1 MITTYLIIVR
11 LSITFS
17 EIGYYYLKNIS
28 LIFVVDNRKIP
39 ISSPPPHPTQPHKKK
54 TTPFSKGFGR
64 SAGLSLNTIKRR
76 IIIFSPYC
84 LNKGSFGGV
93 FTDHLHSIPKRRR
106 VNSNN
111 KQTTME
117 MKTFRVFF
125 FALLL
130 LASPLLQGP
139 PFLISG
145 SRSVHARPHFFDSF
159 HDFVDTI
166 VLIFYIN

>member
-1 MITTYLIIVR
+1 MWLTIVKFQ
-11 LSITFS
+11 LAPPT
-17 EIGYYYLKNIS
+17 
-28 LIFVVDNRKIP
+28 
-39 ISSPPPHPTQPHKKK
+39 PPPPPTPQKT

>member
-1 MITTYLIIVR
+1 MWLTIVKFQ
-11 LSITFS
+11 LAPPT
-17 EIGYYYLKNIS
+17 
-28 LIFVVDNRKIP
+28 
-39 ISSPPPHPTQPHKKK
+39 PPPPPTPQKT

-166 VLIFYIN
+166 VLIFFILIKIWFDFFVRLLDFEFCYLWLSFDRIVY